1 MIRNIF
7 IGAAT
12 ASLLLAATLSASAGQ
27 SWCKLSVRSCP
38 HVVQTQLTSAC
49 KVARA
54 CPGAN

>member
-1 MIRNIF
+1 MRNIL

-12 ASLLLAATLSASAGQ
+12 VSFLLAGTFGASAGQ
-27 SWCKLSVRSCP
+27 SWCRLSVRSCP
-38 HVVQTQLTSAC
+38 HIVQTQLTSAC